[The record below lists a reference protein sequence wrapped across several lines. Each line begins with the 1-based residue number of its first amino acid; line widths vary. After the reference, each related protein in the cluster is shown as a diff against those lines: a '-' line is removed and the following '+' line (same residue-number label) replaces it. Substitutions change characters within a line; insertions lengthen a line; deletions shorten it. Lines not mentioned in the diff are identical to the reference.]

1 MIARRRIDFIS
12 GNVNSYAR
20 ILNGPVQL
28 DKIRTYNDLTAS
40 LSEYQREKEHLNQKA
55 RVHKKKT
62 DEDRDA
68 RKLEKD
74 QKARE
79 EHVRLLPICQRHIS
93 KGIEH
98 LLSLNLDA
106 KRDIL
111 KHVFNHPEAKSALRV
126 ARANRFL
133 QELLSPP
140 TTLQIESETNPTVG
154 NGAGFLV

>member
-1 MIARRRIDFIS
+1 MQLAAIIDQCIGKKSKMRIVRKLIDFIS

-20 ILNGPVQL
+20 ILNGPVQIN
-28 DKIRTYNDLTAS
+28 KIRTYNDFTAS
-40 LSEYQREKEHLNQKA
+40 LSEYQREKENLNEKA
-55 RVHKKKT
+55 RVHEKKT

-74 QKARE
+74 RKARE
-79 EHVRLLPICQRHIS
+79 EHVRLLQICQGRIA

-98 LLSLNLDA
+98 LLSLKLDA

-111 KHVFNHPEAKSALRV
+111 KHVFNHPEAISALRV

-140 TTLQIESETNPTVG
+140 TTL
-154 NGAGFLV
+154 